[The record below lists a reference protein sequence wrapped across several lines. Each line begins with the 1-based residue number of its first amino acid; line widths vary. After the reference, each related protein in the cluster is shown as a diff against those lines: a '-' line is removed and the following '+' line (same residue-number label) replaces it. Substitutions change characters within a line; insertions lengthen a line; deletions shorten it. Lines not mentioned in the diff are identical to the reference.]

1 MELVVGTNCYT
12 DIAQA
17 TEIIDNYLTPND
29 PIRKYWDSVADDATK
44 KAIILGSTHKYDND
58 SMFYK
63 WFKQSANQPLQFPR
77 VDMNNNVIECPLD
90 IKLGL
95 LVQGIKVSINEKYTE
110 YSELKA
116 QGIKNYKIKDAS
128 VEFFDVIDSSDIN
141 TVQDNT
147 GMYKVV
153 YNQYFKNWTDLI

>member
-29 PIRKYWDSVADDATK
+29 PIRKYWDSVADEATK

-63 WFKQSANQPLQFPR
+63 WFKQSANQHLQFPR

-147 GMYKVV
+147 GMYKIV

>member
-17 TEIIDNYLTPND
+17 TEIIDNYLIPND
-29 PIRKYWDSVADDATK
+29 PVRKYWDSVADEATK
-44 KAIILGSTHKYDND
+44 KAIILGSTHKYDRD

-63 WFKQSANQPLQFPR
+63 WFKQSDNQPLQFPR

-110 YSELKA
+110 YTELKA

-128 VEFFDVIDSSDIN
+128 VEFFDVIDSKDVN

-147 GMYKVV
+147 GMYKIV

>member
-29 PIRKYWDSVADDATK
+29 PIRKYWDSVADDATR
-44 KAIILGSTHKYDND
+44 KAIILGTTHKYDND

-147 GMYKVV
+147 GMYKIV

>member
-29 PIRKYWDSVADDATK
+29 PIRKYWDSVADDATR

>member
-29 PIRKYWDSVADDATK
+29 PIRKYWDSVADDATR

-147 GMYKVV
+147 GMYKIV